1 MLLETSFNF
10 CRMFSVRHYVTCLV
24 LLCISKGKKN
34 LNSVT
39 GNGSRSLVNQ
49 GLQEQLMKA
58 MELCIW
64 GLAVPNLS
72 IDLLHVLT
80 EDTMLPNVH
89 DSCSLKLG
97 SQDHLKLVSTAV

>member
-1 MLLETSFNF
+1 
-10 CRMFSVRHYVTCLV
+10 
-24 LLCISKGKKN
+24 
-34 LNSVT
+34 
-39 GNGSRSLVNQ
+39 
-49 GLQEQLMKA
+49 MKA